1 MNLLNHDNIW
11 QASNLPDGLSFEN
24 GVISGNP
31 KSRGV
36 FDVHITVSNQL
47 GSSSK
52 NIRIKC
58 RYRADVTIVKDGAEF
73 EIITL
78 PELQAAIQNGTAQSK
93 YNCIDT
99 QMLIPVIHP
108 ITSAITYDVPVNFC
122 SFRNVT
128 LADGAV
134 KPGLILQF
142 SHTLW
147 KGLAPFGTNNFNRWR
162 YSQLRKWLNSSG
174 MGWFSSSYN
183 DDIIT
188 PHEGSYS
195 ESICNGFLSCLPT
208 PLLEVI
214 SPVKVVTQAFFDDE
228 NEDTSID
235 DPEYVNGIDCDIT
248 YDKIFI
254 PALSEMNIDGSDD
267 TFPDDG
273 FEGDAWEFYSALS
286 SGSLICKDFNGS
298 PCSVITRSAVVNG
311 KDKIF
316 CVDNTLQPIVSNV
329 YNAEASPAPTF
340 VIC

>member
-1 MNLLNHDNIW
+1 MNLLNHNNVW
-11 QASNLPDGLSFEN
+11 QANNLPDGLSLEN

-36 FDVHITVSNQL
+36 FDVPITVKNQL

-58 RYRADVTIVKDGAEF
+58 RYRADVTIMKNGAEL
-73 EIITL
+73 EIIKL

-93 YNCIDT
+93 YNCTDT
-99 QMLIPVIHP
+99 QMLIPVIQP
-108 ITSAITYDVPVNFC
+108 ITGAITHDVPVNFC

-128 LADGAV
+128 LADGSV

-142 SHTLW
+142 AHALW

-162 YSQLRKWLNSSG
+162 YSQLRRWLNSSG
-174 MGWFSSSYN
+174 TGWFSPSYN
-183 DDIIT
+183 DDILT
-188 PHEGSYS
+188 SHEGSYS
-195 ESICNGFLSCLPT
+195 ESTSNGFLSCLPA

-235 DPEYVNGIDCDIT
+235 DPENLDGTDCDIT

-254 PALSEMNIDGSDD
+254 PALSEMAIAGNDT
-267 TFPDDG
+267 TFPEAG
-273 FEGDAWEFYSALS
+273 FEGTAWEFYSALS
-286 SGSLICKDFNGS
+286 DGSQICTDFNGVS
-298 PCSVITRSAVVNG
+298 CSVITRSAVVSG

-316 CVDNTLQPIVSNV
+316 CVDSTLQPSVSDV
-329 YNAEASPAPTF
+329 YNAEASPTPTF